1 MGWIKIIDLDSGK
14 VLKTYGTVETKHEV
28 CVNTWT
34 DPETKEPRSEVSFFN
49 QPIELS
55 NESSQDRSM
64 LKDK

>member
-1 MGWIKIIDLDSGK
+1 MGWIKITDLDSGK
-14 VLKTYGTVETKHEV
+14 VLQTYGTVENKDV

-34 DPETKEPRSEVSFFN
+34 DKDTKEPRSEVSFFN

-55 NESSQDRSM
+55 NESSHDESM